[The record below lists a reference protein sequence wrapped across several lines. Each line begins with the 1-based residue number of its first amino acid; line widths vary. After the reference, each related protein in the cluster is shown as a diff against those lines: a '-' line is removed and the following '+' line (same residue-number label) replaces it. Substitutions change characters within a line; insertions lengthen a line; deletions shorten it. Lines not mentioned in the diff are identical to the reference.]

1 MGLDVCA
8 ATRAELRIGD
18 SNILV
23 GQGLRES
30 HADGEH
36 DPEAAVVHR
45 TLGKQ
50 RESAKSR
57 QRDQHFRQQDRL
69 VAGSGALP

>member
-1 MGLDVCA
+1 MRSYSGGVED
-8 ATRAELRIGD
+8 RRQQHP
-18 SNILV
+18 V